1 MNKLGEQFIH
11 QKDSKLHTSK
21 EVEHEKE
28 RKKKKGEK
36 ISQKPVDKLIDW
48 FEVIEQTHMGHR
60 DNPRVLEKIKES
72 YYKKHVIKE
81 KEIPESYYENQKRI
95 AREQGHGDIEI
106 TDELRRQSED
116 VIISDQ
122 KSTLDNWIDYL
133 TSEDSDSFPTWSKYW
148 AFNGML
154 KLSNFDKEKHKF
166 ESRSKNTIAPFA
178 DLNREALAY
187 VVDAI
192 IKKVNEEDVPEQQDN
207 EEFQKLLQNSNFGKL
222 YTWAIEKVTPV
233 GENELLTTTGEWI
246 KYDKN
251 SNHMPLVKSL
261 QGHGTGWCTAGES
274 TAESQLQGGDFFA
287 YYSHDKD
294 GNPSIPR
301 LAMRMHNNQI
311 AEVRG
316 IAADQNIDEHIINTD
331 ILNDKLE
338 EFGNE
343 GEKYKKR
350 SSDMK
355 KLTEINKKLENK
367 EEELNKEDLSFLYE
381 IDNNIQGFGY
391 KKDPR
396 IEEILDKRDI
406 KEDLSFIT
414 GISKEKISITT
425 KEALSGNIKYHH
437 GYLDLQSLKS
447 AEGLKL
453 PKTMNGNLNLSSLK
467 SAEGLKLPETID
479 GDLNLQSLKSAE
491 GLKLPETINGHIN
504 LGSIAQ
510 EEYENLKKR
519 PDLEINS

>member
-437 GYLDLQSLKS
+437 GH
-447 AEGLKL
+447 
-453 PKTMNGNLNLSSLK
+453 LNLESL
-467 SAEGLKLPETID
+467 E
-479 GDLNLQSLKSAE
+479 
-491 GLKLPETINGHIN
+491 
-504 LGSIAQ
+504 
-510 EEYENLKKR
+510 
-519 PDLEINS
+519 